1 MYCTSL
7 NLQAYNAEVSAE
19 ISMTFTL
26 KYSEIGTFQTT
37 AVLGFGDKAITV
49 RILIGLKHVRY

>member
-7 NLQAYNAEVSAE
+7 NHQAYKVEASAE

-37 AVLGFGDKAITV
+37 VILGFDDKAITV
-49 RILIGLKHVRY
+49 RITR